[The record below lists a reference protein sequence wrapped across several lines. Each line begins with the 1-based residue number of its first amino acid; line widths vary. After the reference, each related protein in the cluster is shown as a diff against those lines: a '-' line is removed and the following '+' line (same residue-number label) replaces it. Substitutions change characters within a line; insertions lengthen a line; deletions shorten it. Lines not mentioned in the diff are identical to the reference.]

1 MLKAIALALALSSA
15 AAWAQD
21 TGGALK
27 RIQETATISLGYRE
41 NAAPFS
47 FRGTDGKPAGY
58 TVELCTRIANAIKQ
72 QLKLRTL
79 TVNWVPLGSQ
89 SRLKAVA
96 EGAVAMECGM
106 TTVTLARQKEVDFS
120 NLVFVDGGNLLM
132 REDPALRRTS
142 DLAGRKIAVQAG
154 TTTEQTLRRNL
165 DAQRIGAELV
175 LVKTPAEGLA
185 LVEDG
190 AVAGYAGD
198 RVALLVLARSARDP
212 AKLQMLEQDFSY
224 EPYAITLPRGDAA
237 LRLAVNRELA
247 RLYRSGEISEIL
259 NHWFGAIGEPSVLL
273 AAMVYLNS
281 IPE

>member
-1 MLKAIALALALSSA
+1 MLKLIALALALSSA
-15 AAWAQD
+15 AVWAQD
-21 TGGALK
+21 SGGALK

-47 FRGTDGKPAGY
+47 FRGTDGKPTGY

-72 QLKLRTL
+72 ELKLRTL
-79 TVNWVPLGSQ
+79 TVTWVPLSSQ

-96 EGAVAMECGM
+96 DGTVAMECGT

-120 NLVFVDGGNLLM
+120 NLVFVDGGNLLV
-132 REDPALRRTS
+132 REDSSLHRTS

-154 TTTEQTLRRNL
+154 TTTEQTLRRTL
-165 DAQRIGAELV
+165 AAQRIGADLV

-190 AVAGYAGD
+190 AVVGYAGD
-198 RVALLVLARSARDP
+198 RFALLMLARRARDP
-212 AKLQMLEQDFSY
+212 SKLQMLEHDFSY
-224 EPYAITLPRGDAA
+224 EPYAITLPRGDAG
-237 LRLAVNRELA
+237 LRLSVNRELA
-247 RLYRSGEISEIL
+247 RLYRTGEISEIL

-273 AAMVYLNS
+273 AAMLYLNS
-281 IPE
+281 TPE